1 MWPHSATVLGVARRS
16 NRNAALLPNLHVDSV
31 REAKE
36 GISEFLHDARELGA
50 ETPPKFFGAHRRPEG
65 VFLSYEGFLDLVNKV
80 ENQEI
85 AVLAAS
91 RSATRGKKSIELDE
105 AMEMLGF
112 DPNEHS
118 LD

>member
-1 MWPHSATVLGVARRS
+1 MARGS
-16 NRNAALLPNLHVDSV
+16 SKNAALFPNLHVDSV

-65 VFLSYEGFLDLVNKV
+65 VFLSYEGFLDLVDKV

-85 AVLAAS
+85 AVLAAA
-91 RSATRGKKSIELDE
+91 RNATRGTKSIELDE

-112 DPNEHS
+112 DPNEHP